1 MIRRPPISTRTD
13 TLFPYTTLFRSYT
26 GHSANTW
33 CRHRPAKRGAPGS
46 GVKNRKQGVQSVS
59 EKQSDSFGNHRPG
72 VTRRRFMETASS
84 IGLGAALLAVPGV
97 ARAQSGPAN
106 IGVMGPLTGP
116 AGIGRAHV
124 RTPVTNAH
132 HVCRLLMC

>member
-97 ARAQSGPAN
+97 ARSEEHTSELQSLMRISYA
-106 IGVMGPLTGP
+106 VFCLTKK
-116 AGIGRAHV
+116 
-124 RTPVTNAH
+124 NQNQKSNK
-132 HVCRLLMC
+132 